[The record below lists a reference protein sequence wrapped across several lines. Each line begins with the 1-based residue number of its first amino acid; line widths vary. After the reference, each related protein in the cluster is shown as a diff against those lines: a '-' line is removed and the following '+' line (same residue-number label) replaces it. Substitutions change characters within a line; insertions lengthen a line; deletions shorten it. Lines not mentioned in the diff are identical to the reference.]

1 MWSYKSKWH
10 QKWNHETKTEPS
22 NKFHSK
28 HFFVWKQKI
37 DFILTY
43 REVDEVVSNYNAHR
57 THSPE
62 FAKWTQCD
70 KLARAIIGLSWSDD
84 MLKHVREASS
94 AKEMLE
100 SISNVFQWQTL
111 RDMLRARRDFY
122 TVKIKRTE
130 KILSY
135 INSVQQ
141 LESFLKS
148 MDVEITSEEM
158 EMAVLNVPP
167 SRYENI
173 ITALDDVPD
182 EKLFKLDVVESR
194 LLQEEQRSAT
204 RAWSRKDEWSLPNTS
219 SYSPS
224 CWTEGG
230 HKWTFRARKGR
241 NVGRCCDNRP

>member
-1 MWSYKSKWH
+1 M
-10 QKWNHETKTEPS
+10 
-22 NKFHSK
+22 
-28 HFFVWKQKI
+28 
-37 DFILTY
+37 
-43 REVDEVVSNYNAHR
+43 
-57 THSPE
+57 
-62 FAKWTQCD
+62 
-70 KLARAIIGLSWSDD
+70 
-84 MLKHVREASS
+84 
-94 AKEMLE
+94 
-100 SISNVFQWQTL
+100 
-111 RDMLRARRDFY
+111 RARRDFY

-194 LLQEEQRSAT
+194 LLQDEQRSAT
-204 RAWSRKDEWSLPNTS
+204 RA
-219 SYSPS
+219 
-224 CWTEGG
+224 
-230 HKWTFRARKGR
+230 
-241 NVGRCCDNRP
+241 